1 MTRMIERWF
10 PCAEVSANSRSGW
23 GSGNTERNLFT
34 WFAARPTAQAKAAV
48 ITSLL
53 PWPEDEAEQKRLQG
67 LVKEAMKGR
76 HTAREELRA
85 EILQANP
92 DGVTTLDPFSGRG
105 MIPLESA
112 RLGFTAH
119 GVDYA
124 HMAYLAST
132 LLTDYPFR
140 DWSTEPEIPFRGDSE
155 LAISLPGQRLVEDL
169 TLVLGETG
177 KRYFASMKEYYPAP
191 HGKQPWGYLWATA
204 LPCQECG
211 RYFPLVGSYELRK
224 PTLRRGR
231 KGSPSWQDE
240 GQAYYVET
248 NGSTGEF
255 FAVVHPGRPR
265 RTPTLATATGP
276 DGKKIAGKSA
286 ICPFCDH
293 VHPLATHRRLS
304 HEGLGQDMLLLVADH
319 DDTYGKVFR
328 EPETEELEAAAKA
341 AAAVESE
348 PAFSPILPAVPD
360 EEIAPGNNNIIGPS
374 IYGARTYG
382 DFMCG
387 RQTLD
392 FIRLSRVVNDIA
404 NELLASGISIDYA
417 RALTGY
423 TAAVIARKVRR
434 STRSATLEVMASGG
448 NKVHDI
454 YANQGSIGFSY
465 DFFEVGLGEG
475 PATWRSLAA
484 STLST
489 IRSLLDET
497 RGKPAIIEK
506 GSATH
511 LSLKTGSISVVVTD
525 PPYDEMIA
533 YADSSDLIYAWVK
546 RALSSVWPELSVTN
560 DPGRAQDKA
569 EEIIVKR
576 VRGEAPNEHRTREHY
591 DSSISRAFQEM
602 RRVVRPDGLVTIVFG
617 HGEPEVWQRLLAAIT
632 QADLVM
638 TGSWPAT
645 TEAGSHQGKANIET
659 TLTMACRPAQPGR
672 PEGRKT
678 TVEAQVK
685 AEVKSRVHLWEKSG
699 LAPTDMLM
707 AAAGPAMEAVG
718 RYSQVLDARA
728 EPVDVAT
735 FLPLARQAVQE
746 AMAVDIDQHPLEVFD
761 ARTRFALWW
770 IRLYGRQ
777 MTAKSEL
784 RWQVLAASM
793 DLAEVRDLVPDAGQ
807 GCRFVTAEKFKAQI
821 TPESPVIDVVLAMA
835 KASEDGLAAVSE
847 VILAAGRD
855 ADDVYLWAT
864 MRFLSGQLPDA
875 DPDAIAW
882 SRILRNRTGLSSAA
896 RTAAQ
901 ARNSAEKKRQ
911 ADGQQLE
918 LL

>member
-10 PCAEVSANSRSGW
+10 PCADVSANSRVGW
-23 GSGNTERNLFT
+23 GSGNAERSMFT
-34 WFAARPTAQAKAAV
+34 WFAARPTVQAKAAL

-53 PWPEDEAEQKRLQG
+53 PWPEDESEQRRLQS
-67 LVKEAMKGR
+67 LVKEALTGR
-76 HTAREELRA
+76 YAAWNELRA
-85 EILQANP
+85 EVLRENP
-92 DGVTTLDPFSGRG
+92 NGVAMLDPFSGRG
-105 MIPLESA
+105 MIPVEAA

-119 GVDYA
+119 GVDYS
-124 HMAYLAST
+124 HLAYLAST
-132 LLTDYPFR
+132 LLVDYPFR
-140 DWSTEPEIPFRGDSE
+140 DWNEEPTLPFQGQVDDGIPMSV
-155 LAISLPGQRLVEDL
+155 PGQRLLEDL
-169 TLVLGETG
+169 TLVMDEVNERFT
-177 KRYFASMKEYYPAP
+177 ASMREFYPRSETT
-191 HGKQPWGYLWATA
+191 WGYLWATT

-211 RYFPLVGSYELRK
+211 RRFPLIGSYELRK
-224 PTLRRGR
+224 VG
-231 KGSPSWQDE
+231 E
-240 GQAYYVET
+240 AGQSYYIDADPA
-248 NGSTGEF
+248 TGEF
-255 FAVVHPGRPR
+255 EAVVHEGPPR
-265 RTPTLATATGP
+265 RTPTLTSARDA
-276 DGKKIAGKSA
+276 DGRKIAGKSA
-286 ICPFCDH
+286 VCPFCDH
-293 VHPLATHRRLS
+293 VHPLGTHRRLAS
-304 HEGLGQDMLLLVADH
+304 EGLSRDALLLAADH
-319 DDTYGKVFR
+319 VDGLGKVFR
-328 EPETEELEAAAKA
+328 EITREEQQA
-341 AAAVESE
+341 AAAADDALRSESS
-348 PAFSPILPAVPD
+348 FSPIVPAVPN

-387 RQTLD
+387 RQTLS
-392 FIRLSRVVNDIA
+392 FIRLARTVNEVGED
-404 NELLASGISIDYA
+404 LLKGGVSTDYA

-423 TAAVIARKVRR
+423 MAAVIARKIRR
-434 STRSATLEVMASGG
+434 STRSATLEVKRGG
-448 NKVHDI
+448 TVMLHDI

-465 DFFEVGLGEG
+465 DFFEAGLGDG
-475 PATWRSLAA
+475 PGTLNSLSR

-489 IRSLLDET
+489 LRNLIEGR
-497 RGKPAIIEK
+497 RGAPGVVQK
-506 GSATH
+506 GSATD
-511 LSLKTGSISVVVTD
+511 LSFATGSMDVVVTD
-525 PPYDEMIA
+525 PPYDEMVA
-533 YADSSDLIYAWVK
+533 YADSSDLIYSWVK
-546 RALSSVWPELSVTN
+546 RALTATWPELSVTS
-560 DPGRAQDKA
+560 DAGGAQDKA

-591 DSSISRAFQEM
+591 DSSIARAFQEM
-602 RRVVRPDGLVTIVFG
+602 RRVVRRDGLVTIVFG

-632 QADLVM
+632 QANLVM

-659 TLTMACRPAQPGR
+659 TLTMSCRPAQPGR
-672 PEGRKT
+672 PEGRRT
-678 TVEAQVK
+678 AVEAQVK
-685 AEVKSRVHLWEKSG
+685 DEVTSRVRLWEKSG

-718 RYSQVLDARA
+718 RYSQVLDSRA

-777 MTAKSEL
+777 VTAKSEL

-793 DLAEVRDLVPDAGQ
+793 DLAEVRDLAPDAGQ
-807 GCRFVTAEKFKAQI
+807 GCRFVTAEKFKAVI

-847 VILAAGRD
+847 VVLAAGRD
-855 ADDVYLWAT
+855 ADDTYLWAT

-875 DPDAIAW
+875 DPDAIAF

-896 RTAAQ
+896 RTAVQ